1 MHTEHGRSMQHR
13 CCFLGCR
20 LAVPRHVDCF
30 AALLGWVLFVPGCLV
45 RCAVCRRGGWL
56 SYFAAGIMDSGTGR
70 TMMLCARLLSVLL
83 VGVCPCVLLFSV
95 QAGFAGQVLWACLVR
110 AAFVL

>member
-1 MHTEHGRSMQHR
+1 
-13 CCFLGCR
+13 
-20 LAVPRHVDCF
+20 
-30 AALLGWVLFVPGCLV
+30 
-45 RCAVCRRGGWL
+45 
-56 SYFAAGIMDSGTGR
+56 MDSGTGR
-70 TMMLCARLLSVLL
+70 IMMLCARLLSVLL